1 MEINRKA
8 AGALGGCDTI
18 EDVEEIFKMFKI
30 SGLREKI
37 EHIIFAMG
45 SPMVFMV
52 PGDGT
57 IESEYATV
65 LSMFLTERAETGK

>member
-1 MEINRKA
+1 MEVDKKA

-18 EDVEEIFKMFKI
+18 EDVEGIFTMFGI
-30 SGLREKI
+30 LGFREKI
-37 EHIIFAMG
+37 EHLIFAMG

-65 LSMFLTERAETGK
+65 LSMFLTERPETGK

>member
-1 MEINRKA
+1 MEINKKA

-18 EDVEEIFKMFKI
+18 DDVEGIFQLFGI

-57 IESEYATV
+57 VESEYATV
-65 LSMFLTERAETGK
+65 LSMFLTERAESGK

>member
-1 MEINRKA
+1 MEVDKKA
-8 AGALGGCDTI
+8 AGALSGCDTI
-18 EDVEEIFKMFKI
+18 EDVEGIFQMFGI
-30 SGLREKI
+30 SDLRSKI

-57 IESEYATV
+57 VESEYATV
-65 LSMFLTERAETGK
+65 LAMFLTERAEPGK